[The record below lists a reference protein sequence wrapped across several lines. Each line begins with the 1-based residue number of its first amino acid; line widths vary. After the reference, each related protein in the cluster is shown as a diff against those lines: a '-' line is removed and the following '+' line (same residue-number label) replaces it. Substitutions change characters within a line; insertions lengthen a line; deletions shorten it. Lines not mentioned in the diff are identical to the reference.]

1 MPRKRKSGSSDMVDA
16 NSLSF
21 DVQKQIYD
29 NRVQK
34 RQRALDYLVDE
45 AVKYLEEGQRLFPT

>member
-1 MPRKRKSGSSDMVDA
+1 MVDA